1 MDELKE
7 FAKLVRKMRN
17 KQNEL
22 YTKRKTVVR
31 FDILKEAKELEKQVD
46 QKASEIID
54 GKTGSLF

>member
-7 FAKLVRKMRN
+7 LAKLVRKMRN
-17 KQNEL
+17 KQNEF
-22 YTKRKTVVR
+22 YQKRKTVIR
-31 FDILKEAKELEKQVD
+31 FDLLKEAKELEKQVD